1 MRNRLTRMLVAG
13 AMSAVAA
20 GAVFAKPQ
28 AADPGAGA
36 AGAGAF
42 APVNLTMQPEPE
54 SVYAPPAPPR
64 EDEGV
69 NEGGVHLVLDI
80 SYFTDYVFRG
90 IELFEPPGHEDRAN
104 LQINGKLSFD
114 LGKVPHPFVGAFVNS
129 AEADPIS
136 TFQEIRPYVGFDWNL
151 RPLLLTAG
159 YASYIYPDRDPLETQ
174 EIFGRIELD
183 DSYFLR
189 SERPLLSPYVFAAYD
204 LDLYNGWYLEAGVG
218 HDFEVEDT
226 GLTIRAEG
234 HVAYVYRHEL
244 FDLVPADE
252 EEESGFQHYQ
262 VGLIGRYSLNN
273 LFNVSRRYG
282 EWGFVGYLYY
292 TDSIDDD
299 LRADDQLWGGAGI
312 NFRY

>member
-1 MRNRLTRMLVAG
+1 MRNRFSVPLLAATAALC
-13 AMSAVAA
+13 AA
-20 GAVFAKPQ
+20 GTDLRAQ
-28 AADPGAGA
+28 L
-36 AGAGAF
+36 
-42 APVNLTMQPEPE
+42 APLNLSLQPEPE

-64 EDEGV
+64 EDQGV
-69 NEGGVHLVLDI
+69 NEGGVTLDLSV
-80 SYFTDYVFRG
+80 SYFTDYVYRG
-90 IELFEPPGHEDRAN
+90 LELFELPEFTPEPIGSEDRAN

-244 FDLVPADE
+244 FDLVPGDE

-299 LRADDQLWGGAGI
+299 LRADD
-312 NFRY
+312 